1 MRRRE
6 LLATLGSAAA
16 AWPLIVRAQQPAIP
30 VIGFLGPTETW
41 DSPEHEAAFYAG
53 LAEAGYTEGRNVAI
67 DYRWCGGRYDRL
79 PGMADDLV
87 RRSIA
92 VIVAWGY
99 PCLAAAREATTT
111 IPIVFY
117 YGGDPVRDGIVAS
130 FKRPGGNITGATLF
144 NNEIGAKRL
153 QLLRTLLPK
162 AALIGF
168 IINPANPT
176 AEPQLK
182 DVEAVGR
189 AAGLTTTIARA
200 STEPEIETAF
210 ASLAEQRVD
219 GLLLVPDPYL
229 FSKREKIV
237 ALATQYA
244 IPAIFGDR
252 QWAEAGGLISYASDS
267 IYTYRQ
273 VGAYTGRVLAGT
285 KPADLP
291 IVQGTR
297 FVMVINLKTAKAL
310 GLTVPQLLLAQAD
323 EVIE

>member
-1 MRRRE
+1 MAGRGRYHYCGRSGAWHTNKSPMDALRRQDPRRTRPTLIWPGQDLGLPPQFNEPLEFHSIGQDRLREATALDTAPLPALPLVARRAEVYRRPSEVSRPRPQRACCFDHEKDAADSRLRPSRRVPRRRDGRMRRRE

-16 AWPLIVRAQQPAIP
+16 AWPLIVRAQQPTIP

-176 AEPQLK
+176 AEPQL
-182 DVEAVGR
+182 
-189 AAGLTTTIARA
+189 
-200 STEPEIETAF
+200 
-210 ASLAEQRVD
+210 
-219 GLLLVPDPYL
+219 
-229 FSKREKIV
+229 
-237 ALATQYA
+237 
-244 IPAIFGDR
+244 
-252 QWAEAGGLISYASDS
+252 
-267 IYTYRQ
+267 
-273 VGAYTGRVLAGT
+273 
-285 KPADLP
+285 
-291 IVQGTR
+291 
-297 FVMVINLKTAKAL
+297 
-310 GLTVPQLLLAQAD
+310 
-323 EVIE
+323 